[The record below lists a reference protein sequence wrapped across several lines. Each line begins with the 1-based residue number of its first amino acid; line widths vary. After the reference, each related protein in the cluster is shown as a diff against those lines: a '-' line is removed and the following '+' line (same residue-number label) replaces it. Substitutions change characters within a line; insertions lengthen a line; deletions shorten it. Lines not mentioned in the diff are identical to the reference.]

1 MNYQWTNA
9 FLLTNINKDYYN
21 VLLIQLMLIHQ
32 LMLSNGTLPKN
43 LLTIHV
49 ITQTCWKF
57 NI

>member
-32 LMLSNGTLPKN
+32 LMLSNGILP
-43 LLTIHV
+43 
-49 ITQTCWKF
+49 
-57 NI
+57 